1 MQIKMTLRSHLTPVR
16 MAKIKNSGNSNVE
29 DEEKEEQPFIAGRI
43 YKLVKPLWKSTW
55 MVLQKLEID
64 LST

>member
-1 MQIKMTLRSHLTPVR
+1 